1 MTLTQITR
9 MPTGCPGLDHVLAG
23 GLPEGRSTLVSG
35 TAGSGKTVL
44 GLQFLHDGARD
55 FDQAGVFLTFEE
67 RPAQLRLNAASLGF
81 DIATME
87 EQGKWTFVDASYNPD
102 RDEQQVGPFDFGA
115 LLLRLRHAV
124 ESTGAKRVTL
134 DSIGA
139 VFTRYQDATTVR
151 RELMRVTELLRELG
165 VTAIVTS
172 ERAEEYGQI
181 GRHGVE
187 EFVCDN
193 VMVLRNAL
201 EQETRRRTIEVLKM
215 RGVYHL
221 TGEFPFTIVPRSGI
235 VVITLE
241 NTALN
246 APSADERIHSGLA
259 ELDEMC
265 NGGMFRDSINLVS
278 GATGTGKTLL
288 VSEFTRGG
296 ASRGERSLIF
306 SFEESRSQLFRNA
319 GGWGMDFAGLEAQGL
334 LRIEAAYPEIS
345 SLEDHLVRIK
355 TIVEEYKPHRI
366 AIDSLSALE
375 RIAPERSYREF
386 LIGLTAYIKHC
397 QVAALLTSSA
407 RNLLGA
413 TSVTDAH
420 ISTLTDMI
428 MLLRYVEIG
437 GAVRRGFMVLKLRG
451 STHDKQIHEF
461 VIGSNG
467 MKIGAP
473 FRDVT
478 GILAGSPQRVAA
490 LSEEYHD
497 MSYMFDGD

>member
-1 MTLTQITR
+1 MTLPQIVR
-9 MPTGCPGLDHVLAG
+9 MPTGCPGLDHLLVG

-44 GLQFLHDGARD
+44 ALQFLHHGVVDYG
-55 FDQAGVFLTFEE
+55 QPGVFLTFEE
-67 RPAQLRLNAASLGF
+67 KPAQLRANAASLGF
-81 DIATME
+81 DIAALE
-87 EQGKWTFVDASYNPD
+87 AEGSWSFVDASYHPD
-102 RDEQQVGPFDFGA
+102 RDEQQVGAFDFGA
-115 LLLRLRHAV
+115 LHLRLRQAV
-124 ESTGAKRVTL
+124 ERTGATRVAL

-139 VFTRYQDATTVR
+139 VFTRYQDATIVR

-172 ERAEEYGQI
+172 ERADEYGQI

-187 EFVCDN
+187 DFVCDN
-193 VMVLRNAL
+193 VIVLRNAL
-201 EQETRRRTIEVLKM
+201 KQETRRRTIEVLKM
-215 RGVYHL
+215 RGVDHL
-221 TGEFPFTIVPRSGI
+221 TGEFPFTIVPQSGI

-241 NTALN
+241 DTGLN
-246 APSADERIHSGLA
+246 APSADERIESGLPV
-259 ELDEMC
+259 LDEMC

-288 VSEFTRGG
+288 VSEFIRGG
-296 ASRGERSLIF
+296 AARGERSLIF
-306 SFEESRSQLFRNA
+306 SFEESRAQLFRNGA
-319 GGWGMDFAGLEAQGL
+319 GWGMDFTKLEEEGLV
-334 LRIEAAYPEIS
+334 RVEAAYPEVR
-345 SLEDHLVRIK
+345 SLEDHLVTIK
-355 TIVEEYKPHRI
+355 RVVAEYKPQRI

-375 RIAPERSYREF
+375 RIAPESSYREF
-386 LIGLTAYIKHC
+386 LIGLTAFIKHC

-461 VIGSNG
+461 TIDSNG
-467 MKIGAP
+467 MQIGAP
-473 FRDVT
+473 FRDVS
-478 GILAGSPQRVAA
+478 GILAGSPQRVAV
-490 LSEEYHD
+490 LEEEYDD
-497 MSYMFDGD
+497 MRHLFDD

>member
-1 MTLTQITR
+1 MTLPQIRR
-9 MPTGCPGLDHVLAG
+9 MLTGCPGFDHVLAG
-23 GLPEGRSTLVSG
+23 GLPQGRSTLVSG

-44 GLQFLHDGARD
+44 ALQFLHHGVVDYG
-55 FDQAGVFLTFEE
+55 QTGVFLTFEE
-67 RPAQLRLNAASLGF
+67 KPEQLRANAASLGF
-81 DIATME
+81 DIPALE
-87 EQGKWTFVDASYNPD
+87 AEGSWAFVDASFHPD

-115 LLLRLRHAV
+115 LHLRLRQAV
-124 ESTGAKRVTL
+124 QRTGATRVAI

-139 VFTRYQDATTVR
+139 VFTRYQDATIVR
-151 RELMRVTELLRELG
+151 RELMRITELLRELG

-187 EFVCDN
+187 DFVCDN
-193 VMVLRNAL
+193 VVVL
-201 EQETRRRTIEVLKM
+201 RRRTIEVLKM
-215 RGVYHL
+215 RGVDHL
-221 TGEFPFTIVPRSGI
+221 TGEFPFTIVPQSGI

-246 APSADERIHSGLA
+246 APSADERIHSGLD
-259 ELDEMC
+259 ELDDMC

-296 ASRGERSLIF
+296 ATRGERCLIF

-319 GGWGMDFAGLEAQGL
+319 AGWGMDFADLEAQDL
-334 LRIEAAYPEIS
+334 IRVEAAYPEMS

-355 TIVEEYKPHRI
+355 RAIEEYKPHRI
-366 AIDSLSALE
+366 AIDSLTALE

-397 QVAALLTSSA
+397 QIAALLTSSA

-451 STHDKQIHEF
+451 STHDKQIREF
-461 VIGSNG
+461 VIDSDG
-467 MKIGAP
+467 MSIRAP

-490 LSEEYHD
+490 LEEEYDD
-497 MSYMFDGD
+497 MRYMFTGD